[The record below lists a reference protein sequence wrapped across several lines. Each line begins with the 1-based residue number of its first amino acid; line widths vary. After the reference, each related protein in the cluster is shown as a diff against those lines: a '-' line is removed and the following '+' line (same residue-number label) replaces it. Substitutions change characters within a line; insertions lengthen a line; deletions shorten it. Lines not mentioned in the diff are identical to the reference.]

1 MTIEITPELIAI
13 CVSFVGIL
21 IGLFTLGKLVLKV
34 GRWIQGIN
42 GRLENLESGQQQI
55 LSALQNHVHSPVPY
69 GQQPLFFAPVQQP
82 NPPHI
87 AMPGDA
93 PAPVHQEES
102 SV

>member
-34 GRWIQGIN
+34 GRWLQGIN

-55 LSALQNHVHSPVPY
+55 LSALQNHVS
-69 GQQPLFFAPVQQP
+69 QPCPLRAATAVFSLRC
-82 NPPHI
+82 NRLTRRT
-87 AMPGDA
+87 
-93 PAPVHQEES
+93 
-102 SV
+102 